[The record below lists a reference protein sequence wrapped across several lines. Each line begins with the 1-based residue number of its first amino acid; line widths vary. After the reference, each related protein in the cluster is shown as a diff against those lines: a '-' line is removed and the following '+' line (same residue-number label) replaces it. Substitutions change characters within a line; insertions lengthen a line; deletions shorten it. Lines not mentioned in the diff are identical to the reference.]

1 MVMVKTV
8 TVVTATFV
16 AILVV
21 PFLADFVTAVE
32 FIVLFKAEVSAAGFA
47 GAMVTVATGEV
58 VAREQRVVTYAK
70 VIPTSVADAV
80 VCFTND
86 DFSAVVANCDA

>member
-1 MVMVKTV
+1 MVVVKTV
-8 TVVTATFV
+8 TVITATFV

-21 PFLADFVTAVE
+21 PFLAGFVATIKV
-32 FIVLFKAEVSAAGFA
+32 IVLFKAEVSAAGFA
-47 GAMVTVATGEV
+47 GTMVTVAAGEV

-70 VIPTSVADAV
+70 VIPTCVADAV
-80 VCFTND
+80 VFFTYD

>member
-8 TVVTATFV
+8 TIVTATFV

-21 PFLADFVTAVE
+21 PFLAGFVTTVE
-32 FIVLFKAEVSAAGFA
+32 FIVFTKAEVSIADFA
-47 GAMVTVATGEV
+47 GAMVTVVAGEV
-58 VAREQRVVTYAK
+58 VAREQRVVTHAK

-80 VCFTND
+80 VCFIYD